1 MLIAFGITATF
12 RPCLIEPAAPL
23 PEDEAP
29 AALLLE
35 EEDDE
40 LPHAASATAAA
51 STGIQRM
58 PLMRMGASPCRR
70 SGDELDAGEGRAG
83 RTGGREEPCGRW
95 VGQVVFRSSG
105 GGRLRRVDIFVP
117 TAAAMTEAR

>member
-12 RPCLIEPAAPL
+12 RPCLIEPAPAL
-23 PEDEAP
+23 PDDEAP
-29 AALLLE
+29 AAPVLLLE
-35 EEDDE
+35 EEDE

-70 SGDELDAGEGRAG
+70 SGKNGLVRG
-83 RTGGREEPCGRW
+83 EPCGRRP
-95 VGQVVFRSSG
+95 V
-105 GGRLRRVDIFVP
+105 RLPAGPPRVDVFGGTQLSP
-117 TAAAMTEAR
+117 RPPGRSPRPGACRR